1 MDGDIARGVEVSSPK
16 FAADVMKS
24 YRYYSEG
31 LQSIKGDELLPADE
45 IGIHGVV
52 AQAMGISPAIVSETW
67 ERSGALKNA
76 ERRVMDER
84 QRVVNAWAM
93 AALAGDKEGVAEA
106 IERVRKFNMKPVHSA
121 IPITQDTL
129 KRSIKTRVRNAAKRE
144 DGVLIQN
151 EILSQRLR
159 AAMPERLY

>member
-1 MDGDIARGVEVSSPK
+1 
-16 FAADVMKS
+16 
-24 YRYYSEG
+24 
-31 LQSIKGDELLPADE
+31 
-45 IGIHGVV
+45 
-52 AQAMGISPAIVSETW
+52 
-67 ERSGALKNA
+67 
-76 ERRVMDER
+76 
-84 QRVVNAWAM
+84 
-93 AALAGDKEGVAEA
+93 
-106 IERVRKFNMKPVHSA
+106 MKPVHSA